1 MSLLNDALRAAE
13 QRQDRPV
20 APGVYAGGQAQAGNR
35 KRALV
40 SVLVVLAIVV
50 AGLGGYWLLSI
61 DSSSAPAE
69 LASVPSTD
77 TAPSAD
83 EPSQAKVSDV
93 AADVS
98 RAEPEE
104 PAEAVKAVS
113 SPAMAEP
120 EPVQIQASTPRT
132 PASQNPAPEPLSPET
147 TEPDTTEQ
155 EPAQSPPA
163 SVAKREK
170 VEPSPTEP
178 EKEKEKEAE
187 TEAKETEPEQTAMA
201 DVKQVPETPAATDRS
216 TARELEKLVAQGR
229 ITDAERRLAALTR
242 EQDAPRSRYVV
253 ARALLVDGK
262 QDQALGW
269 LPAEVTAQNTA
280 LRLLRARALHANNDL
295 GAALN
300 TLTSSI
306 PPVEGHAEYR
316 VTLATLLQQQG
327 DSAEAARHWAALI
340 AWDDSQ
346 APWWVGLAISLE
358 TQGEQAGAARAYQQA
373 AELPGLPRS
382 LADYVQQR
390 LQALRA
396 G

>member
-104 PAEAVKAVS
+104 LAEAVKAVS

-170 VEPSPTEP
+170 VEPSSTEP
-178 EKEKEKEAE
+178 EKEAE
-187 TEAKETEPEQTAMA
+187 TEAKETEPEKTAMA

-216 TARELEKLVAQGR
+216 TARDLERLVAQGR

-358 TQGEQAGAARAYQQA
+358 TQGELAGAARAYQQA

>member
-20 APGVYAGGQAQAGNR
+20 APGVYAGGQGQAGNR
-35 KRALV
+35 RPVFLI
-40 SVLVVLAIVV
+40 VLVVLAIVV
-50 AGLGGYWLLSI
+50 AGLGGYWLISV
-61 DSSSAPAE
+61 DSSSAPA
-69 LASVPSTD
+69 
-77 TAPSAD
+77 
-83 EPSQAKVSDV
+83 K
-93 AADVS
+93 
-98 RAEPEE
+98 
-104 PAEAVKAVS
+104 PAEAATPVS
-113 SPAMAEP
+113 SPAMVEP
-120 EPVQIQASTPRT
+120 EPVQIQSTTQQTLASR
-132 PASQNPAPEPLSPET
+132 NPAPEPLSPET
-147 TEPDTTEQ
+147 TEPDTAEQ
-155 EPAQSPPA
+155 EEPAQTSPV

-170 VEPSPTEP
+170 IEPSSTETETEKATAP
-178 EKEKEKEAE
+178 EKEPQEA
-187 TEAKETEPEQTAMA
+187 APEQTAMA

-216 TARELEKLVAQGR
+216 TARDLERLVAQGR

-242 EQDAPRSRYVV
+242 EQSAHRSRYVV

-269 LPAEVTAQNTA
+269 LPAEVTAQNPS

-295 GAALN
+295 DAALN
-300 TLTSSI
+300 TLTASI

-316 VTLATLLQQQG
+316 VTLATLLQQKG
-327 DSAEAARHWAALI
+327 NSAEAARHWAALI

-358 TQGEQAGAARAYQQA
+358 AQGELAGAARAYRQA

>member
-20 APGVYAGGQAQAGNR
+20 ASGVYAGGQSPVSNR
-35 KRALV
+35 RPVFLI
-40 SVLVVLAIVV
+40 VLVVVAIVV
-50 AGLGGYWLLSI
+50 AGLGGYWLFSV

-69 LASVPSTD
+69 
-77 TAPSAD
+77 
-83 EPSQAKVSDV
+83 
-93 AADVS
+93 
-98 RAEPEE
+98 
-104 PAEAVKAVS
+104 PAEAAKPVS
-113 SPAMAEP
+113 SPAMVEP
-120 EPVQIQASTPRT
+120 EPVQIQSSTPQT
-132 PASQNPAPEPLSPET
+132 LASQNQAPEPLPPET
-147 TEPDTTEQ
+147 TEPGITEPDTAEQ
-155 EPAQSPPA
+155 VPAQTSPV
-163 SVAKREK
+163 SVAKREE
-170 VEPSPTEP
+170 VEPSST
-178 EKEKEKEAE
+178 E
-187 TEAKETEPEQTAMA
+187 TETQEAEPEQTAIA
-201 DVKQVPETPAATDRS
+201 DVKQVRETPAATDRS
-216 TARELEKLVAQGR
+216 AARELEKLVAQGR
-229 ITDAERRLAALTR
+229 ITDAERRRAALIR
-242 EQDAPRSRYVV
+242 EQGAPRSRYVV

-269 LPAEVTAQNTA
+269 LPAEVTAQNPA

-306 PPVEGHAEYR
+306 PPVGGHAEYR

-327 DSAEAARHWAALI
+327 DSAEAARHWAVLI

-358 TQGEQAGAARAYQQA
+358 TQGELAGAARAYRQA

-382 LADYVQQR
+382 LADYVEQR

>member
-35 KRALV
+35 KSV
-40 SVLVVLAIVV
+40 FMIVLVVLAIVV
-50 AGLGGYWLLSI
+50 AGLGGYWLFSI
-61 DSSSAPAE
+61 DSSSASAE
-69 LASVPSTD
+69 T
-77 TAPSAD
+77 
-83 EPSQAKVSDV
+83 
-93 AADVS
+93 
-98 RAEPEE
+98 
-104 PAEAVKAVS
+104 AEAEKPLS
-113 SPAMAEP
+113 SPAMVEP
-120 EPVQIQASTPRT
+120 EPVQIQASTPQT
-132 PASQNPAPEPLSPET
+132 PASQNPAPEPLSPEPM
-147 TEPDTTEQ
+147 EPDTTEQ

-170 VEPSPTEP
+170 VEPSSTEP
-178 EKEKEKEAE
+178 EKEAE
-187 TEAKETEPEQTAMA
+187 TEAKETEPEKTAIA

>member
-50 AGLGGYWLLSI
+50 AGLGGYWLLPI

-155 EPAQSPPA
+155 EPA
-163 SVAKREK
+163 
-170 VEPSPTEP
+170 
-178 EKEKEKEAE
+178 
-187 TEAKETEPEQTAMA
+187 
-201 DVKQVPETPAATDRS
+201 
-216 TARELEKLVAQGR
+216 
-229 ITDAERRLAALTR
+229 
-242 EQDAPRSRYVV
+242 SR
-253 ARALLVDGK
+253 
-262 QDQALGW
+262 
-269 LPAEVTAQNTA
+269 P
-280 LRLLRARALHANNDL
+280 
-295 GAALN
+295 
-300 TLTSSI
+300 
-306 PPVEGHAEYR
+306 
-316 VTLATLLQQQG
+316 
-327 DSAEAARHWAALI
+327 
-340 AWDDSQ
+340 
-346 APWWVGLAISLE
+346 
-358 TQGEQAGAARAYQQA
+358 
-373 AELPGLPRS
+373 LPRWRKGKRLNRHRRS
-382 LADYVQQR
+382 QR
-390 LQALRA
+390 KRQKQKLRKRNQKRLPLLT
-396 G
+396 

>member
-170 VEPSPTEP
+170 VEPSSTEP
-178 EKEKEKEAE
+178 EKEAE
-187 TEAKETEPEQTAMA
+187 TEDKETEPEKTAIA

>member
-20 APGVYAGGQAQAGNR
+20 APGIYAGGQSPANNR
-35 KRALV
+35 RPVFLIA
-40 SVLVVLAIVV
+40 LVVLAIVV
-50 AGLGGYWLLSI
+50 AGLGGYWLFSV

-69 LASVPSTD
+69 
-77 TAPSAD
+77 
-83 EPSQAKVSDV
+83 
-93 AADVS
+93 
-98 RAEPEE
+98 
-104 PAEAVKAVS
+104 PAEAAKPVP
-113 SPAMAEP
+113 SPAMVEP
-120 EPVQIQASTPRT
+120 EPVQIQSTT
-132 PASQNPAPEPLSPET
+132 PQTLASQNQAPEPLPPET
-147 TEPDTTEQ
+147 TEPDIMEPDTAKQ
-155 EPAQSPPA
+155 VPAQTSPV
-163 SVAKREK
+163 SVAKREEL
-170 VEPSPTEP
+170 EPSST
-178 EKEKEKEAE
+178 E
-187 TEAKETEPEQTAMA
+187 TETQEAEPEQTAIT

-216 TARELEKLVAQGR
+216 TARELQKLVAQGR

-269 LPAEVTAQNTA
+269 LPSEVSAQNPA
-280 LRLLRARALHANNDL
+280 LRLLRARALHADDDL
-295 GAALN
+295 AAALE

-358 TQGEQAGAARAYQQA
+358 TQGELAGAARAYRQA

>member
-35 KRALV
+35 KSV
-40 SVLVVLAIVV
+40 FMIVLVVLAIVV
-50 AGLGGYWLLSI
+50 AGLGGYWLFSI
-61 DSSSAPAE
+61 DSSSASAE
-69 LASVPSTD
+69 T
-77 TAPSAD
+77 
-83 EPSQAKVSDV
+83 
-93 AADVS
+93 
-98 RAEPEE
+98 
-104 PAEAVKAVS
+104 AEAEKPLS
-113 SPAMAEP
+113 SPAMVEP
-120 EPVQIQASTPRT
+120 EPVQIQASTPQT
-132 PASQNPAPEPLSPET
+132 PASQNPAPEPLSPEPM
-147 TEPDTTEQ
+147 EPDTTEQ

-170 VEPSPTEP
+170 VEPSSTEP
-178 EKEKEKEAE
+178 EKEAE
-187 TEAKETEPEQTAMA
+187 TEAKETEPEKTAIA

-253 ARALLVDGK
+253 VRALLVDGK

-269 LPAEVTAQNTA
+269 LPAEVTAQNPA

-358 TQGEQAGAARAYQQA
+358 TQGELAGAARAYQQA

>member
-69 LASVPSTD
+69 LASVPSTY

-170 VEPSPTEP
+170 VEPSSTEP
-178 EKEKEKEAE
+178 EKEAE
-187 TEAKETEPEQTAMA
+187 TEAKETEPEKTAIA

>member
-35 KRALV
+35 KPV
-40 SVLVVLAIVV
+40 FMIVLVVLAIVV
-50 AGLGGYWLLSI
+50 AGLGGYWLFSI
-61 DSSSAPAE
+61 DFSSASAE
-69 LASVPSTD
+69 T
-77 TAPSAD
+77 
-83 EPSQAKVSDV
+83 
-93 AADVS
+93 
-98 RAEPEE
+98 
-104 PAEAVKAVS
+104 AEAEKPLS
-113 SPAMAEP
+113 SPAMVEP
-120 EPVQIQASTPRT
+120 EPVQIQASTPQT
-132 PASQNPAPEPLSPET
+132 PASQNPAPEPLSPEPLSPEPLSPEPM
-147 TEPDTTEQ
+147 EPDTTQQ

-170 VEPSPTEP
+170 VEPSSTEP
-178 EKEKEKEAE
+178 EKEAE
-187 TEAKETEPEQTAMA
+187 TEAKETEPEKTAMA

-216 TARELEKLVAQGR
+216 TARDLERLVAQGR

-269 LPAEVTAQNTA
+269 LPAEVTAQNPA

-295 GAALN
+295 AAALN

-358 TQGEQAGAARAYQQA
+358 TQGELAGAARAYQQA

>member
-187 TEAKETEPEQTAMA
+187 TEAKETEPEKTAIA

>member
-61 DSSSAPAE
+61 DPSSAPAE

-83 EPSQAKVSDV
+83 EPNQAKVSDV

-113 SPAMAEP
+113 PPAMAEP

-170 VEPSPTEP
+170 VEPSSTEP
-178 EKEKEKEAE
+178 EKEAE
-187 TEAKETEPEQTAMA
+187 TEAKETEPEKTAIA

>member
-61 DSSSAPAE
+61 DSSSVPAE

-83 EPSQAKVSDV
+83 EPNQAKVSDV

-170 VEPSPTEP
+170 VEPSSTEP
-178 EKEKEKEAE
+178 EKEAE
-187 TEAKETEPEQTAMA
+187 TEAKETEPEKTAMA

-216 TARELEKLVAQGR
+216 TARDLERLVAQGR

-269 LPAEVTAQNTA
+269 LPAEVTAQNPA

-327 DSAEAARHWAALI
+327 DSAEAARHWAVLI

-358 TQGEQAGAARAYQQA
+358 TQGELAGAARAYRQA

>member
-69 LASVPSTD
+69 LASVPSTV

-83 EPSQAKVSDV
+83 EPNQAKVSDV

-113 SPAMAEP
+113 SLAMAEP

-147 TEPDTTEQ
+147 TEPDATEQ

-170 VEPSPTEP
+170 VEPSSTEP
-178 EKEKEKEAE
+178 EKEAE
-187 TEAKETEPEQTAMA
+187 TEAKETEPEKTAIA

-269 LPAEVTAQNTA
+269 LPAEVTAQNPA

-358 TQGEQAGAARAYQQA
+358 TQGELAGAARAYQQA

>member
-170 VEPSPTEP
+170 VEPSSTEP
-178 EKEKEKEAE
+178 EKEAE
-187 TEAKETEPEQTAMA
+187 TEAKETEPEKTAMA

-216 TARELEKLVAQGR
+216 TARDLERLVAQGR